1 MQSDCNFEL
10 RFQAKLFF
18 RTNIEVIGGTC
29 LKKSGERTM
38 KIEKAVILPLL
49 RISLILSLFMFGS
62 AFASQRSLA
71 GSQWRLESFGKAG
84 DERPVVDGTT
94 ISIQFGTDGRAN
106 GSSGCNSYSGTY
118 NAEGDHISFG
128 QMISTMRACVEPKA
142 NEQEQKYMAA
152 LRAVTRFEIGDT
164 QLVLSDGGEVALNF
178 NDQSKKNDQASA
190 NGPVDMLAS
199 YFSAI
204 NEREYRKAFSLW
216 EHPTT
221 TLAAFSR
228 GYSDTQRVR
237 FLVEQSFRIEG
248 AAGSLFASVPTMIIA
263 RTKKGTEQLFAGCY
277 VLRKSNVEEPPT
289 GWHIHKALVSPVT
302 QTRMISKLLFSQCT
316 S

>member
-1 MQSDCNFEL
+1 ME
-10 RFQAKLFF
+10 
-18 RTNIEVIGGTC
+18 
-29 LKKSGERTM
+29 
-38 KIEKAVILPLL
+38 IEKAVILPLL
-49 RISLILSLFMFGS
+49 RISLIFSLFMFGS
-62 AFASQRSLA
+62 AFGSQRSLA
-71 GSQWRLESFGKAG
+71 GSQWRLESFGKEG

-94 ISIQFGTDGRAN
+94 ITIQFGTDGRAS

-118 NAEGDHISFG
+118 NAEGDHLSFAE
-128 QMISTMRACVEPKA
+128 MISTMRACVEPRA

-152 LRAVTRFEIGDT
+152 LRAITRFKVSDS
-164 QLVLSDGGEVALNF
+164 QLLLSDGNEVALNF
-178 NDQSKKNDQASA
+178 NEQSKANGQAASA
-190 NGPVDMLAS
+190 NGPVDLLAS

-204 NEREYRKAFSLW
+204 NERNYRKAFAIW

-221 TLAAFSR
+221 TLEAFSR
-228 GYSDTQRVR
+228 GYSDTQTVR

-263 RTKKGTEQLFAGCY
+263 RTTKGTEQFFAGCY
-277 VLRKSNVEEPPT
+277 VLRKSNVADPQT

-302 QTRMISKLLFSQCT
+302 QTAMISKLLFSQCN

>member
-1 MQSDCNFEL
+1 MKVE
-10 RFQAKLFF
+10 K
-18 RTNIEVIGGTC
+18 VI
-29 LKKSGERTM
+29 
-38 KIEKAVILPLL
+38 ILPLL

-62 AFASQRSLA
+62 AFANQRSLA
-71 GSQWRLESFGKAG
+71 GSQWRLESFGKEG

-94 ISIQFGTDGRAN
+94 ITIQFGTDGRAS

-118 NAEGDHISFG
+118 NAEGDHLSFG

-152 LRAVTRFEIGDT
+152 LRAITRFKFSDS
-164 QLVLSDGGEVALNF
+164 QLVLSDGSEVTLNF
-178 NDQSKKNDQASA
+178 NDQSKANAQGASA

-204 NEREYRKAFSLW
+204 NEREYRKAFALW

-221 TLAAFSR
+221 TLEAFSR
-228 GYSDTQRVR
+228 GYSDTQSVR

-248 AAGSLFASVPTMIIA
+248 AAGSLFAAVPTIIIA

-302 QTRMISKLLFSQCT
+302 QTAIISKLLFSECN